1 MISLG
6 KGVRVFASAKPTDM
20 RAGFKSL
27 AAAVVA
33 ELQNDPLAG
42 GIFLFVA
49 KNKRRAKMIWF
60 DGVGFCLFQK
70 QLSKSRFAAPWDH
83 VNDGSISMTSSQLA
97 LFFEGNA
104 LAFMGALALDE
115 VVPQKLTTQIAPIR

>member
-1 MISLG
+1 MIGLG

-42 GIFLFVA
+42 GVFLFVA
-49 KNKRRAKMIWF
+49 KNKKRAKVIWF
-60 DGVGFCLFQK
+60 DGIGFCLFQK
-70 QLSKSRFAAPWDH
+70 QLAKAKFAAPWEQAF
-83 VNDGSISMTSSQLA
+83 DGSISMTSSQLA

-104 LAFMGALALDE
+104 LAFMGALALEE
-115 VVPQKLTTQIAPIR
+115 VEPQKLTTQIAPIR

>member
-1 MISLG
+1 MIGLG

-20 RAGFKSL
+20 RAGFRTL

-42 GIFLFVA
+42 GVFLFIA
-49 KNKRRAKMIWF
+49 KNRKRAKMIWF
-60 DGVGFCLFQK
+60 DGIGFCLFQK
-70 QLSKSRFAAPWDH
+70 QLAKARFAAPWEH
-83 VNDGSISMTSSQLA
+83 AHEGTISMTSSQLA

-104 LAFMGALALDE
+104 LAFMGALSLDE
-115 VVPQKLTTQIAPIR
+115 VEPQKLTTQIAPIR